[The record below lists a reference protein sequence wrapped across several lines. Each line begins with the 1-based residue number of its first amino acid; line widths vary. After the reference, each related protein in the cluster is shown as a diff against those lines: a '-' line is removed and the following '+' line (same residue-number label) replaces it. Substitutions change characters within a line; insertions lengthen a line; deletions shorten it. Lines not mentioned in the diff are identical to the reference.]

1 MGISKNKKAE
11 KPEALDLTFNVR
23 RAKDFTKDGQD
34 GCCIGFDMDVNNVTI
49 YGCFYREGHTK
60 KGDEY
65 ALVSFPSQK
74 SGDKYYNHAYVRL
87 SDEQIEEIAKQIEK
101 VLEA

>member
-1 MGISKNKKAE
+1 MFI
-11 KPEALDLTFNVR
+11 VR
-23 RAKDFTKDGQD
+23 
-34 GCCIGFDMDVNNVTI
+34 VS
-49 YGCFYREGHTK
+49 GCFYREGHTK

-74 SGDKYYNHAYVRL
+74 SGDTYYKHAYVRL
-87 SDEQIEEIAKQIEK
+87 SDEQIDEIAKQIEK